1 MNIQIINVIEV
12 INGIVQ
18 VPESFVIYE
27 EHLSF
32 GVVEKAEKLFTELA
46 LENGMEES
54 YIDECLDNRSFDDN
68 NGYEVI
74 INWSNVNQEYDNS

>member
-18 VPESFVIYE
+18 APESFVIYE
-27 EHLSF
+27 EQLSSD
-32 GVVEKAEKLFTELA
+32 VVEKAEDLFVKLA
-46 LENGMEES
+46 LENGG
-54 YIDECLDNRSFDDN
+54 DEGATQNYLDDGSFDDR

-74 INWSNVNQEYDNS
+74 INWSNVN

>member
-27 EHLSF
+27 EQLSHD
-32 GVVEKAEKLFTELA
+32 VIEKAEELFVKLA
-46 LENGMEES
+46 LQNGADEGGIEN
-54 YIDECLDNRSFDDN
+54 YLDDGSFDDN
-68 NGYEVI
+68 NGYKVI
-74 INWSNVNQEYDNS
+74 INWSNVN